1 MSVNNLSDEH
11 NSDDDD
17 EETGVANHLLD
28 IREGAQWE
36 YNNINNNI
44 INGNINIQRPNTNE
58 FTNDEEGK
66 PISTPQIYEPKFL
79 EIYNA
84 YKRDRSPIDL
94 NSHLLALS
102 IEHLIPFCCWAR
114 DSYSKCNWIRT
125 TLQDNVDLRPEV
137 RNGLAMIFIYS
148 FSSAKAIQQN
158 SDMFLTLQDS
168 ESGLG
173 IVNKT
178 SLKIYNDP
186 YGYFNFLKSCISGLI
201 DAGAIPENERLNQPK
216 KPKRQSENKEELTAY
231 LQLKGMVITMV
242 LRNEIIP
249 LRSKIQ
255 QILSV
260 WLNRNK
266 GMRSRKF
273 STALNILAGN
283 SGPYI
288 GGYPVNNVNPYG
300 NTVQSVD
307 FINRRFRDG
316 TNDSID
322 STTGLLS
329 LAAAGAVAYSND
341 DNSMIQLGF
350 PTNNNNY
357 INQSNPR
364 IDSNT
369 SSYSNL
375 ITLENKDNE
384 SIEKANKIPR
394 LSTNNLNNNLNINTS
409 LINNPNN
416 NNNIRMNQ
424 VPSLKSVPTLIFE
437 RVGLKEW
444 DIKENRIYDIYSF
457 LSVNSSS
464 ICLIDENKITED
476 EKNNK
481 KLISNLN
488 GFVSL
493 QSEFLSRNGLLTS
506 WPKKEYPQLKCLV
519 ETFLYDNNI
528 TLANLWLGESLSN
541 RFLIKLPSTMK
552 GILCYEIVTQV
563 GILLRSC
570 VSLGLTMD
578 CWRVFYPKD
587 LNNNTLDISFGIFLT
602 TFFPQAK
609 VILQSSQDNG
619 VTNNL
624 SSIIVK
630 YFPHTSKQP
639 IIQPPLQEKPE
650 MYQTL
655 GTLDELASTVL
666 GRLDPSVT
674 FHDFLIK
681 VNELK

>member
-1 MSVNNLSDEH
+1 MSVNNLSDDH

-36 YNNINNNI
+36 YNNTIDNNNI
-44 INGNINIQRPNTNE
+44 INGNINIQRPDPNE
-58 FTNDEEGK
+58 FANDEEGK

-94 NSHLLALS
+94 NTHLLALS

-125 TLQDNVDLRPEV
+125 TLQDNVDLRPE
-137 RNGLAMIFIYS
+137 
-148 FSSAKAIQQN
+148 N

-168 ESGLG
+168 ESGL
-173 IVNKT
+173 
-178 SLKIYNDP
+178 
-186 YGYFNFLKSCISGLI
+186 

-231 LQLKGMVITMV
+231 LQLKSMVITMV

-300 NTVQSVD
+300 TVPSVD
-307 FINRRFRDG
+307 FMSRRFR
-316 TNDSID
+316 
-322 STTGLLS
+322 
-329 LAAAGAVAYSND
+329 
-341 DNSMIQLGF
+341 
-350 PTNNNNY
+350 
-357 INQSNPR
+357 
-364 IDSNT
+364 
-369 SSYSNL
+369 
-375 ITLENKDNE
+375 E
-384 SIEKANKIPR
+384 
-394 LSTNNLNNNLNINTS
+394 
-409 LINNPNN
+409 
-416 NNNIRMNQ
+416 
-424 VPSLKSVPTLIFE
+424 
-437 RVGLKEW
+437 
-444 DIKENRIYDIYSF
+444 
-457 LSVNSSS
+457 
-464 ICLIDENKITED
+464 
-476 EKNNK
+476 
-481 KLISNLN
+481 
-488 GFVSL
+488 
-493 QSEFLSRNGLLTS
+493 
-506 WPKKEYPQLKCLV
+506 
-519 ETFLYDNNI
+519 
-528 TLANLWLGESLSN
+528 
-541 RFLIKLPSTMK
+541 
-552 GILCYEIVTQV
+552 
-563 GILLRSC
+563 
-570 VSLGLTMD
+570 
-578 CWRVFYPKD
+578 
-587 LNNNTLDISFGIFLT
+587 
-602 TFFPQAK
+602 
-609 VILQSSQDNG
+609 
-619 VTNNL
+619 
-624 SSIIVK
+624 VK

-639 IIQPPLQEKPE
+639 IIQPPQQEKPE

-674 FHDFLIK
+674 FHDFLLIK